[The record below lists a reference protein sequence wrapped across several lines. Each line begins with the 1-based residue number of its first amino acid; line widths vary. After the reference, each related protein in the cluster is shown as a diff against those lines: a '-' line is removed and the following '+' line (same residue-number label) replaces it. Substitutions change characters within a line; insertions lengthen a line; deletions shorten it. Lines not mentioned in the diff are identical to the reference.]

1 MRLEQLKCLADIA
14 QTGSITG
21 TAQRLFVTQQAVSKS
36 IKQLETELG
45 VEILLR
51 SNAGVSV
58 TEIGQE
64 VVAFAQKV
72 LAEEHSLQD
81 KILAHRRQ
89 QKQTDEIPMD
99 ICSTSCVVNMV
110 LPNIISSW
118 NAQKKHVAF
127 RINMTDRLDI
137 VLETVQDGKSHLGLV
152 SVNERELE
160 RKFSA
165 VQDELC
171 YVLLARD
178 EMVAVMDKR
187 FYKGDLDYMTMEEYS
202 RHPKTL
208 YNIVPM
214 EEMRCGVADATIVC
228 SSDAD
233 FHRSMLEK
241 TGAIVLMSGLARQH
255 FFNSKK
261 YIALS
266 LEHVDMNLLH
276 VAIYRKDAGRQ
287 VKELV
292 QMIRREMHI
301 K

>member
-1 MRLEQLKCLADIA
+1 MRLEQLKYLADIA
-14 QTGSITG
+14 QTGSITS

-36 IKQLETELG
+36 IKQLESELG
-45 VEILLR
+45 IEILLR

-81 KILAHRRQ
+81 KILAHQRQ

-99 ICSTSCVVNMV
+99 ICSTSCVVTIV

-118 NAQKKHVAF
+118 NAQQKHVSF
-127 RINMTDRLDI
+127 SITMTDLLEV
-137 VLETVQDGKSHLGLV
+137 VLEKVQNGDSHLGLV
-152 SVNERELE
+152 SINERELE

-165 VQDELC
+165 VQEELC
-171 YVLLARD
+171 YLLLARD

-187 FYKGDLDYMTMEEYS
+187 FCKGSQDCVTAEEYLS
-202 RHPKTL
+202 HPRTL
-208 YNIVPM
+208 YNIVPV
-214 EEMRCGVADATIVC
+214 EELRRNATDTSIVC
-228 SSDAD
+228 SNDAD
-233 FHRSMLEK
+233 FHRSMMEK
-241 TGAIVLMSGLARQH
+241 AGAIVLMSGLARQY

-261 YIALS
+261 YIARS
-266 LEHVDMNLLH
+266 LERVDMNLLH